1 MMSRFLSLPMVALV
15 CTGLGRADDS
25 KVQDFTSKE
34 GKFSVAFPGKP
45 KEATKDADSAA
56 GKLSFTR
63 FTYEDGDTGLLVI
76 YCDYPPKLRK
86 EKGAEK
92 ILDDARDGCVE
103 KAKGKLT
110 DEKKRTIGKD
120 KEPGREL
127 LIQLPDEGKPYF
139 RSRMY
144 LVGDRLYQVI
154 VVGPEKYAT
163 GKDADAFLDSF
174 KLAE

>member
-1 MMSRFLSLPMVALV
+1 MVMLV
-15 CTGLGRADDS
+15 CTGLGLADDV

-45 KEATKDADSAA
+45 KEATKEADSAA
-56 GKLSFTR
+56 GKLTFTR

-76 YCDYPPKLRK
+76 YCDYPPQLRK
-86 EKGAEK
+86 QKGAEK

-103 KAKGKLT
+103 KAKGKLA
-110 DEKKRTIGKD
+110 DENKRTIGKE

-154 VVGPEKYAT
+154 VVGPEKYAK

-174 KLAE
+174 KLVE

>member
-1 MMSRFLSLPMVALV
+1 MTSRFLSLPLAFLLFADL
-15 CTGLGRADDS
+15 CQADDP
-25 KVQDFTSKE
+25 KAKDFASKE

-45 KEATKDADSAA
+45 EESTKEADSAA
-56 GKLSFTR
+56 GKLTFTNY
-63 FTYEDGDTGLLVI
+63 TYSDGDSALLVM
-76 YCDYPPKLRK
+76 YCDYPADVRK
-86 EKGAEK
+86 QKGAEK
-92 ILDDARDGCVE
+92 VLDDARDGGV
-103 KAKGKLT
+103 KSAKGKLT

-120 KEPGREL
+120 KNPGREL
-127 LIQLPDEGKPYF
+127 LIQLPDGKLYF
-139 RSRMY
+139 RSRIY